1 MYLSPYF
8 HIDWY
13 EHPKLPVYDCTNYT
27 QRNMTLRSFYQVNS
41 DHWTSMNSRSR
52 AIPSKLASE
61 IQGPWQGGNWAEA
74 LRFLFFF
81 QIQPWNWRVKTESWI
96 LHMAKKI
103 TKKYADREATPV
115 AREFCLSN
123 QSGLKTVTREDI
135 TNTKQANIKHH
146 KQSSS
151 AMPQQTKSIGTNIE
165 HKHQHQIAS
174 RIIKQNYERSS

>member
-81 QIQPWNWRVKTESWI
+81 KFNLGTGGSRQRVG
-96 LHMAKKI
+96 
-103 TKKYADREATPV
+103 
-115 AREFCLSN
+115 FCIWPRKSQKNML
-123 QSGLKTVTREDI
+123 TV
-135 TNTKQANIKHH
+135 KQLQLPQN
-146 KQSSS
+146 S
-151 AMPQQTKSIGTNIE
+151 AYQTKVDWKQWQEKTSPTQNKQTSNIINS
-165 HKHQHQIAS
+165 HHQPCPN
-174 RIIKQNYERSS
+174 KQNLLAPTSNINISIK